1 MSHFELKREK
11 QVGENNLGEP
21 IFDYDT
27 FKTLDGWLDL
37 LSGSDEQQYQNSM
50 LATSTHIFITED
62 TSDEILNTD
71 RLYDVKNEIEYE
83 ITYPDNVMGL
93 NHHYEIYCKRYA

>member
-1 MSHFELKREK
+1 MSEFELKREK
-11 QVGENNLGEP
+11 QVGENELDEP
-21 IFDYDT
+21 ILKYDT

-83 ITYPDNVMGL
+83 ITFADDPMGL
-93 NHHYEIYCKRYA
+93 DHHYEVYCKRYA